1 MKISFVTNCL
11 ASGGSERVLS
21 ILANSLSDRGH
32 DVEVLAMHTPTVFY
46 KLRPEVRY
54 IFAGEACRSASIAK
68 RFWWLRKH
76 LKDNRPD
83 VIVAFM
89 NRVYCATLLSTIGL
103 HIPVITSERNDPEY
117 SAFYVKCLI
126 KVLLP
131 LTTHHVVQTE
141 DIKAYYSKRIQ
152 RKTSIIVN
160 PVNDGVFDLPNNI
173 KKKDVIVS
181 VGRLDPQKNQRM
193 MISAFAR
200 VAYKYPT
207 WRLVIY
213 GEGPIR
219 QELEALVAERNLSGR
234 VLLPGRTEDV
244 FRRMKEAKVFCLSSN
259 YEGMSNALIE
269 AICLGMPIVTTLVS
283 GVKELIKDGQNG
295 IVTSVGNEKEFAMA
309 LDRLIGDEAL
319 QAEFANESIKQ
330 VHLFERENIVN
341 QWEGL
346 IETIVKQNKHE

>member
-1 MKISFVTNCL
+1 MKIAFVTNCL

-21 ILANSLSDRGH
+21 ILANSMSERGYS
-32 DVEVLAMHTPTVFY
+32 VEVLAMHTPTVFY
-46 KLRPEVRY
+46 KLHPEVCY
-54 IFAGEACRSASIAK
+54 VFAGDACQSTSLAE

-76 LKDNRPD
+76 LKHTRPD

-89 NRVYCATLLSTIGL
+89 NRVYCATLLSTMGL

-117 SAFYVKCLI
+117 AALYVKWLI
-126 KVLLP
+126 KALLP

-141 DIKAYYSKRIQ
+141 GIKAYYSKCIQ

-160 PVNDGVFDLPNNI
+160 PVNDAVFDAPNTTE
-173 KKKDVIVS
+173 KKDIVVS

-200 VAYKYPT
+200 LTDKYPT

-219 QELEALVAERNLSGR
+219 EELETFIEEKNLSER

-244 FRRMKEAKVFCLSSN
+244 FHKMREAKVFCLSSD

-283 GVKELIKDGQNG
+283 GVKELIKNEQNG
-295 IVTSVGNEKEFAMA
+295 IVTDIGNEDEFAMA
-309 LDRLIGDEAL
+309 LDRVMSDDRIRLRFA
-319 QAEFANESIKQ
+319 AENSKQ
-330 VHLFERENIVN
+330 GHRFERENIVN
-341 QWEGL
+341 QWEEL
-346 IETIVKQNKHE
+346 IVTTIKHAY

>member
-1 MKISFVTNCL
+1 MKIAFVTNCL

-21 ILANSLSDRGH
+21 ILANSMSERGH
-32 DVEVLAMHTPTVFY
+32 SVEVLAMHTPTVFY
-46 KLRPEVRY
+46 KLRPEVHY
-54 IFAGEACRSASIAK
+54 VFSGDACHSASLAK

-76 LKDNRPD
+76 LKENRPD

-117 SAFYVKCLI
+117 AALYVKWLI
-126 KVLLP
+126 KALLP

-141 DIKAYYSKRIQ
+141 AIKAYYSKRIQ

-160 PVNDGVFDLPNNI
+160 PVNDAVFDAPEATE
-173 KKKDVIVS
+173 KKDIVVS

-200 VAYKYPT
+200 LADKYPQ
-207 WRLVIY
+207 WKLVIY

-219 QELEALVAERNLSGR
+219 QELEAFIAEKNLSVR
-234 VLLPGRTEDV
+234 ILLPGRREDV
-244 FRRMKEAKVFCLSSN
+244 FCKMREAKVFCLSSN

-283 GVKELIKDGQNG
+283 GVKELIKNGQNG
-295 IVTSVGNEKEFAMA
+295 IVTSVGIEEELVAA
-309 LDRLIGDEAL
+309 LDRIMGDEEL
-319 QAEFANESIKQ
+319 RQRFACENIKRG
-330 VHLFERENIVN
+330 HLFERDNTVN
-341 QWEGL
+341 QWEKL
-346 IETIVKQNKHE
+346 IKYSIAE